1 MRWKQQQR
9 IRLGHRIGFAV
20 ITTLL
25 LFIIVTLPLAL
36 SSVAQELLQPQARVG
51 AALFDPNTPPAETHS
66 RLTVDMIEF
75 NEWEET
81 AKLKISGIHVCH
93 LACSWDDRFL
103 FVSALDGLSLD
114 PGREGLPP
122 AQSVTIPPTAQDVN
136 QDITLPLTGY
146 PIRYPFDSYQ
156 LGLGVIMQRVFA
168 DGTVQN
174 LSSAEAAG
182 HLSLQLANHL
192 PRMIMSKPGPINAQ
206 MVPNGAGQ
214 YQYLVLKELMF
225 TRPLYLQIL
234 TVLLVL
240 LITAAASYAVF
251 IEPVSQLVV
260 NTGALILGIWGI
272 RTILV
277 GQETPPGAT
286 AVDLSLS
293 IVILFL
299 LVAIAVRMLRVFWER
314 GELQV
319 PRRGRSRRQS

>member
-9 IRLGHRIGFAV
+9 IRLGHRIGFGLIA
-20 ITTLL
+20 TLL
-25 LFIIVTLPLAL
+25 LFILVSLPLVI
-36 SSVAQELLQPQARVG
+36 SSVTNQLLRPHAGVG
-51 AALFDPNTPPAETHS
+51 YALFDPTTPPAATHS
-66 RLTVDMIEF
+66 RLTVDLIEF

-93 LACSWDDRFL
+93 PACSWNDRFL

-114 PGREGLPP
+114 PEREGLPP
-122 AQSVTIPPTAQDVN
+122 ADSVTLPPTAQNLN

-168 DGTVQN
+168 DGSVQN
-174 LSSAEAAG
+174 LSPAEAAG
-182 HLSLQLANHL
+182 HLSLKLANQI
-192 PRMIMSKPGPINAQ
+192 PRMRMGEPLPINAQ
-206 MVPNGAGQ
+206 LVPNGAGQ
-214 YQYLVLKELMF
+214 YQYLVLTELTF

-240 LITAAASYAVF
+240 LITAAAAYAVF
-251 IEPVSQLVV
+251 AQPVSQLVV
-260 NTGALILGIWGI
+260 NASALILGIWGI

-277 GQETPPGAT
+277 GGALLPGLSAI
-286 AVDLSLS
+286 DLSLS

-319 PRRGRSRRQS
+319 PWPGRSRRRS

>member
-1 MRWKQQQR
+1 MHWRPEQR
-9 IRLGHRIGFAV
+9 VRLGHRLGFAV
-20 ITTLL
+20 IATLL
-25 LFIIVTLPLAL
+25 LFILVSLPLAL
-36 SSVAQELLQPQARVG
+36 SSVVQELLQPQARVDS
-51 AALFDPNTPPAETHS
+51 ALFDPTIPPAETHS
-66 RLTVDMIEF
+66 RLTVDLIEF
-75 NEWEET
+75 NEWEQT
-81 AKLKISGIHVCH
+81 VKLEISGIHVCH
-93 LACSWDDRFL
+93 PACSWNDRFL

-114 PGREGLPP
+114 PEREGLPP
-122 AQSVTIPPTAQDVN
+122 AQAVTIPPTAQDVT

-192 PRMIMSKPGPINAQ
+192 PRMVMHDPSPINAQ
-206 MVPNGAGQ
+206 MVPNGAGR
-214 YQYLVLKELMF
+214 YQYLVLKKLMF

-299 LVAIAVRMLRVFWER
+299 LVAIAMRMLRVFWVR
-314 GELQV
+314 GE
-319 PRRGRSRRQS
+319 

>member
-1 MRWKQQQR
+1 MRWKEQQR

-25 LFIIVTLPLAL
+25 LFILVSLPLAL
-36 SSVAQELLQPQARVG
+36 SSVAQELLQPQARFG
-51 AALFDPNTPPAETHS
+51 AALFDPTTPPAETHS
-66 RLTVDMIEF
+66 RLTVDLIDL
-75 NEWEET
+75 NEWEHT
-81 AKLKISGIHVCH
+81 VKIQVSGIHVCH
-93 LACSWDDRFL
+93 PACSWNDRFL

-114 PGREGLPP
+114 PGLEGLPP
-122 AQSVTIPPTAQDVN
+122 AQSVTIPPTAQEVN
-136 QDITLPLTGY
+136 EDITLPLTGY

-192 PRMIMSKPGPINAQ
+192 PRMIMHEPRPINAQ
-206 MVPNGAGQ
+206 LVPDGGGR
-214 YQYLVLKELMF
+214 YQYLVLKELTF

-251 IEPVSQLVV
+251 AQPVSQLVV
-260 NTGALILGIWGI
+260 NASALILGIWGI

-277 GQETPPGAT
+277 GGALLPGLSAI
-286 AVDLSLS
+286 DLSLS

-299 LVAIAVRMLRVFWER
+299 LVAIAIRMLRVFWKR

-319 PRRGRSRRQS
+319 PRRGRSRRRS

>member
-1 MRWKQQQR
+1 M
-9 IRLGHRIGFAV
+9 
-20 ITTLL
+20 
-25 LFIIVTLPLAL
+25 
-36 SSVAQELLQPQARVG
+36 
-51 AALFDPNTPPAETHS
+51 
-66 RLTVDMIEF
+66 
-75 NEWEET
+75 
-81 AKLKISGIHVCH
+81 CH
-93 LACSWDDRFL
+93 PACSWNDRFL

-114 PGREGLPP
+114 PEREGLPP
-122 AQSVTIPPTAQDVN
+122 AESVTLPPTAQNLN

-192 PRMIMSKPGPINAQ
+192 PRMIMHEPLSISPQ
-206 MVPNGAGQ
+206 MIPNGDGL
-214 YQYLVLKELMF
+214 YQYVALTELTF
-225 TRPLYLQIL
+225 TRPLWLQIL
-234 TVLLVL
+234 TVLLIL

-260 NTGALILGIWGI
+260 NAGALILGIWGI

-277 GQETPPGAT
+277 GSAPPGAT

-299 LVAIAVRMLRVFWER
+299 LVAIAIRMLRVLWER
-314 GELQV
+314 SELQV
-319 PRRGRSRRQS
+319 PRRGRARRER

>member
-9 IRLGHRIGFAV
+9 IRLGHRIGFGLIA
-20 ITTLL
+20 TLL
-25 LFIIVTLPLAL
+25 LFILVSLPLVI
-36 SSVAQELLQPQARVG
+36 SSVTNQLLRPHAGVG
-51 AALFDPNTPPAETHS
+51 YALFDPNTPPAATHS
-66 RLTVDMIEF
+66 RLTVDLIEF

-93 LACSWDDRFL
+93 PACSWNDRFL

-114 PGREGLPP
+114 PEREGLPP
-122 AQSVTIPPTAQDVN
+122 AESVTLPPTAQNLN

-168 DGTVQN
+168 DGRVQN
-174 LSSAEAAG
+174 LSPAEAAG
-182 HLSLQLANHL
+182 HLSLKLENQI
-192 PRMIMSKPGPINAQ
+192 PRMRMDEPLPINAQ
-206 MVPNGAGQ
+206 LVPNGAGQ
-214 YQYLVLKELMF
+214 YQYLVLTELTF

-240 LITAAASYAVF
+240 LITAAAAYAVF
-251 IEPVSQLVV
+251 AQPVSQLVV
-260 NTGALILGIWGI
+260 NASALILGIWGI

-277 GQETPPGAT
+277 GGALLPGLSAI
-286 AVDLSLS
+286 DLSLS

-299 LVAIAVRMLRVFWER
+299 LVAIAVRMLRVLWER
-314 GELQV
+314 GELQ
-319 PRRGRSRRQS
+319 